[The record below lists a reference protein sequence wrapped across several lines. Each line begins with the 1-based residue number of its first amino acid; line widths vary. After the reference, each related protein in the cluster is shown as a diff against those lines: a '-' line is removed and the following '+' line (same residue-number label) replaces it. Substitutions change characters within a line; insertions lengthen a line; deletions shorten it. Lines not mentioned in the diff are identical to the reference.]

1 VKPAPERH
9 ASSVIG
15 ARLVG
20 GTIQVFA
27 AEGLALPVGIAI
39 AATLARAF
47 GAAGYG
53 VFALA
58 LSMVAAGEWVIGA
71 LFTRATIKVVGEAS
85 DWQPAARAALRWD
98 LLTGVSAAAL
108 LWLAAGLLA
117 TGLDEPR
124 LGSCLAWLACEIPFV
139 TTSTGCRAI
148 LVGRGRFRARAVAG
162 AIRWIARLAAVVLIV
177 SLGFSIDGAA
187 AGNVIGAAIGLVVA
201 RAYVG
206 RLDEN
211 GHARRWSLR
220 APAGFWHVAV
230 PTFVFAMSL
239 RLLDKLGLVAL
250 KALGGST
257 ADIGW
262 YAAAQNFAIAP
273 GLLAISFSP
282 LLLASM
288 SQAIGAGHVESAR
301 RLARNALRGVVAAV
315 PFAAIAAGSAGEIVR
330 IVYGPAFDPA
340 AGLATPF
347 LVAAIAIAATTI
359 ASAVMTAAGHARIA
373 ARCAWPVLPVAI
385 MGYLV
390 VVPRFGAMGA
400 AVVTGTAAA
409 VGASVALAATRATW
423 RVAPP
428 VATCLRGLVLSV
440 PAYLAAT
447 WWSTP
452 GAWWFLKVGVLG
464 AGVAAV
470 YLALGECS
478 AAELS
483 AFARAV
489 RAGEQKVEGHV

>member
-1 VKPAPERH
+1 VTPASTRH
-9 ASSVIG
+9 APPALG

-20 GTIQVFA
+20 GTIQV
-27 AEGLALPVGIAI
+27 LASESLVLPVGIAI
-39 AATLARAF
+39 AALLARSF

-58 LSMVAAGEWVIGA
+58 LSMVAAAEWVISA
-71 LFTRATIKVVGEAS
+71 LLTRATIKVVGETEA
-85 DWQPAARAALRWD
+85 WQSVAAVALRWHVVAG
-98 LLTGVSAAAL
+98 LAAAAPL
-108 LWLAAGLLA
+108 CLAAGPIA
-117 TGLDEPR
+117 TALHEPR
-124 LGSCLAWLACEIPFV
+124 LHSCLAWLALEIPFV
-139 TTSTGCRAI
+139 SSSTACRSI
-148 LVGRGRFRARAVAG
+148 LVARGRFHDRAVAG
-162 AIRWIARLAAVVLIV
+162 AVRWIARLAAIALIV

-187 AGNVIGAAIGLVVA
+187 AGNVIGAAVGLVVA
-201 RAYVG
+201 RTYVG
-206 RLDEN
+206 RLDA
-211 GHARRWSLR
+211 GRRRLSLG

-230 PTFVFAMSL
+230 PTFIFAMSL

-288 SQAIGAGHVESAR
+288 SQAIGAGHVDSAR
-301 RLARNALRGVVAAV
+301 RLARDALRGVAAAV

-330 IVYGPAFDPA
+330 LVYGPAFDPA
-340 AGLATPF
+340 ARLATPF

-385 MGYLV
+385 AGYLIA
-390 VVPRFGAMGA
+390 VPRLGAMGA
-400 AVVTGTAAA
+400 AVVTGAAA
-409 VGASVALAATRATW
+409 AIGAVVALAATRATW
-423 RVAPP
+423 GVAPP
-428 VATCLRGLVLSV
+428 LATCLRGLVLTA
-440 PAYLAAT
+440 PAYLLAM
-447 WWSTP
+447 WWPTP
-452 GAWWFLKVGVLG
+452 GAWWFLKVAVLG
-464 AGVAAV
+464 CGVAAA

-478 AAELS
+478 TAELS

-489 RAGEQKVEGHV
+489 RTGGHGVEGDA

>member
-1 VKPAPERH
+1 VL
-9 ASSVIG
+9 G

-20 GTIQVFA
+20 GTIQVLA
-27 AEGLALPVGIAI
+27 SESLALPVGIAI
-39 AATLARAF
+39 AALLARSF

-58 LSMVAAGEWVIGA
+58 LSMVAAAEWVISA
-71 LFTRATIKVVGEAS
+71 LLTRATIKIVGETGAWRSIAS
-85 DWQPAARAALRWD
+85 VALRWH
-98 LLTGVSAAAL
+98 LLAGIAAAAP
-108 LWLAAGLLA
+108 LWLAAGPLSSALH
-117 TGLDEPR
+117 EPR
-124 LGSCLAWLACEIPFV
+124 LRSCLAWLALEIPFV
-139 TTSTGCRAI
+139 ATSTGCRSI
-148 LVGRGRFRARAVAG
+148 LVARGRFHDRAVAG
-162 AIRWIARLAAVVLIV
+162 AVRWIARLAAIVIIV

-206 RLDEN
+206 RLDDN
-211 GHARRWSLR
+211 GDAHRWSLR

-288 SQAIGAGHVESAR
+288 SQAIGAGHEEAAR
-301 RLARNALRGVVAAV
+301 RLARDALRGVAAAV

-330 IVYGPAFDPA
+330 IVYGHAFDPA
-340 AGLATPF
+340 ARLATPF
-347 LVAAIAIAATTI
+347 LVAAIAIAATTVS
-359 ASAVMTAAGHARIA
+359 SAVLTAAGHARVA

-385 MGYLV
+385 AGYLV
-390 VVPRFGAMGA
+390 AVPRFGAMGA

-409 VGASVALAATRATW
+409 VGAIVALAATRATW

-428 VATCLRGLVLSV
+428 IATCLRGIVISV
-440 PAYLAAT
+440 PAYLAAAS
-447 WWSTP
+447 WATP
-452 GAWWFLKVGVLG
+452 GVWWFLKVCFLS
-464 AGVAAV
+464 AGVAAA
-470 YLALGECS
+470 YWALGECS
-478 AAELS
+478 SAELS

-489 RAGEQKVEGHV
+489 RSSRHTVEGDV